1 MREIMEIPVGQVK
14 PERAAVLETQGI
26 PSQAELSEEVELLL
40 KTAGEAFME
49 SSQPVCILC
58 SISVPEFE
66 KVYRGEGLNEKK
78 TPLEEILKQTDYLA
92 LFAVTLGE
100 GITDRIDDLFK
111 TNDFAL
117 GSMLDSVASAAA
129 DKAAEI
135 AEQRFLGF
143 LSEQGKSDP
152 SRAVMR
158 FSPGYC
164 GWHMSGQKKLFEF
177 LHPEDI
183 GIELLESFLMK
194 PLKSISGVLVYGS
207 KEIFDFEDS
216 YGFCSECRS
225 HSCRERTKALLGNT
239 RSTKKKG
246 AT

>member
-1 MREIMEIPVGQVK
+1 MRKITEIPVDQVK

-117 GSMLDSVASAAA
+117 GSMLDSVASAGA
-129 DKAAEI
+129 DKAADI

-152 SRAVMR
+152 SKATMR

-164 GWHMSGQKKLFEF
+164 GWHMSGQEKLFEF
-177 LHPEDI
+177 LRPEGI
-183 GIELLESFLMK
+183 GIELLDSFLMK

-225 HSCRERTKALLGNT
+225 RSCRERTKALLGNT
-239 RSTKKKG
+239 RSAKKKG
-246 AT
+246 TA